1 MNILTIILI
10 SIVSGFF
17 SGISV
22 WADNISDVRF
32 SINDMFMIVLTTAWM
47 LFFESI
53 ITFRSAKDSKILQC
67 ISIILIFVCIYFIR
81 TQLYVDDMQYL
92 KSMIPH
98 HSMAILMSERI
109 KEKTINPNI
118 SQLADN
124 IINSQKK
131 EIKLMKQLKKLNI

>member
-131 EIKLMKQLKKLNI
+131 EIKLMKQLLDN